1 MRHRITDLHTGLGNP
16 EPVKMD
22 NNIQLEKSEF
32 WDNFL
37 EDAIK
42 TFSVIRDYNGFDYRI
57 DENQFIFGIEP
68 AYEGDDLQIIK
79 FNFEDKN
86 SSYIRQGH
94 SFGAYGSNIV
104 SKYRFYGDYKRKS
117 KFVNFIDKWWGVLQ
131 LEIRKILEVTNEKHI
146 N

>member
-1 MRHRITDLHTGLGNP
+1 MTDLHTGLGNS

-57 DENQFIFGIEP
+57 DENHFIFGIEP
-68 AYEGDDLQIIK
+68 SYEGDDLQIIK
-79 FNFEDKN
+79 FNFKDKN

-117 KFVNFIDKWWGVLQ
+117 KFVNFIDKWWDVLQ
-131 LEIRKILEVTNEKHI
+131 LEIRKILEVAE
-146 N
+146 